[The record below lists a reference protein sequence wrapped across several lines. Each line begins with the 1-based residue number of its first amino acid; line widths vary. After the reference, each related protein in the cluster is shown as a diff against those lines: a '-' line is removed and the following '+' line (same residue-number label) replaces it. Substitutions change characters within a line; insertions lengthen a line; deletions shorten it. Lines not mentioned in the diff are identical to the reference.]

1 VADTPET
8 ALKELAD
15 AATHLTPASGDA
27 AISAAFLLGWRIGLA
42 QDWAAK
48 GEHVPWPDDDPGLV
62 DGGDRWAVL
71 KGQIAA
77 TARRLVGPAPL
88 PDLGEAPPAAQTVGA
103 CRRALLQRLYTGDQ
117 FHGIAFTLGVNLEAL
132 CAGTAAGDV
141 RAEIPRVK
149 LPLIALAS
157 RFPPHA
163 AHAVI
168 NSLTL
173 WEEQLA
179 RHAPDPEKLRR
190 QGGVWRSVLAG
201 DVAPQD
207 LLRLSDYI
215 GTAEQVVARLHE
227 LALRALR
234 SQLAVPALV
243 AFVLLAGG
251 LAAMFLSDKVAAGA
265 TSVVVALGLSWKG
278 IGQFFGRAAAQGEQ
292 ALWDGQLDWTIAY
305 RATVSLR
312 DPRKIAMREVV
323 FVRARRRVRGQRS
336 RRGQEHYDTW
346 QKWLRT
352 WPDSALSEPAP
363 AALAGA
369 ESSEG
374 ELRGADASGAVVV
387 QAAAGELDGHD
398 GHQAETP

>member
-1 VADTPET
+1 VADTVET
-8 ALKELAD
+8 GLDAFEQ
-15 AATHLTPASGDA
+15 AATHWAPAAGDPQ
-27 AISAAFLLGWRIGLA
+27 ISAAFLLGWRVGLA
-42 QDWAAK
+42 RDWAAHR
-48 GEHVPWPDDDPGLV
+48 EHVRWPDDDPGLD

-77 TARRLVGPAPL
+77 SAQRLVGAAL
-88 PDLGEAPPAAQTVGA
+88 PDLEDAPPAKDAVDA
-103 CRRALLQRLYTGDQ
+103 CRRVLLQRLYTGDQ
-117 FHGIAFTLGVNLEAL
+117 FHGIAFTLGVNLEAA
-132 CAGTAAGDV
+132 CAGSDDFAA
-141 RAEIPRVK
+141 AIPRLK

-179 RHAPDPEKLRR
+179 RHPLDPEKLRR

-201 DVAPQD
+201 DVAAQD

-215 GTAEQVVARLHE
+215 GTAEEVVARLHDF
-227 LALRALR
+227 AIRALR
-234 SQLAVPALV
+234 SQLAIPAVV

-265 TSVVVALGLSWKG
+265 TSVLVALGLSWKG
-278 IGQFFGRAAAQGEQ
+278 IGQYFGRAAAQGEQ
-292 ALWDGQLDWTIAY
+292 ALWAGQLDWSIAY

-312 DPRKIAMREVV
+312 DPAEIAMREVV
-323 FVRARRRVRGQRS
+323 FVRARRRLRRERP
-336 RRGQEHYDTW
+336 RRGQEHYDIW

-352 WPDSALSEPAP
+352 WPDSALTGRPSSPASP
-363 AALAGA
+363 
-369 ESSEG
+369 
-374 ELRGADASGAVVV
+374 
-387 QAAAGELDGHD
+387 
-398 GHQAETP
+398 P